1 MSGSVRHLVVVKK
14 VLQLQILLALIASL
28 CTYMVHRNIYDV
40 YSSIIGAIIAIVPT
54 LVYIRIAF
62 KDGFVTSPVRAL
74 SKHQKAFFVRF
85 ALNLILFLIV
95 FLFYRNCNFLILFIS
110 YGVVLS
116 AYWLS
121 LAKTGV

>member
-14 VLQLQILLALIASL
+14 VLQLQMLLALIVAL
-28 CTYMVHRNIYDV
+28 CTYLVHRNIHDV

-62 KDGFVTSPVRAL
+62 KNGLVTSPVRAL

-85 ALNLILFLIV
+85 ALNLILFSIV
-95 FLFYRNCNFLILFIS
+95 FLFCRNCNFLILFIS

-121 LAKTGV
+121 LVKTGT